1 MKILVAN
8 AQIKPFLGDVESNL
22 KLIEAQVKIA
32 KKKNIKLL
40 VFPELALTGY
50 FLKDFVPDVSQKKN
64 SKLLR
69 KIASLSK
76 GISIVLGFVE
86 ESSRHVFYN
95 SAAYFENEKLVY
107 VHRKIYLPTYG
118 MFDESRY
125 FGSGQRIKAFD
136 TNLGRVAILICED
149 AWHPS
154 LAFLASQ
161 DGADFLIVPSS
172 SPFRGTS
179 QAKLKPK
186 STIERTWES
195 ILATY
200 SITYNQFVVFSNRV
214 GYEDGV
220 NFWGGSQIISPEGE
234 ILKKGSRSRASIYTA
249 EIDTRDIRRSRI
261 ASPTF
266 RDEKILLFQ
275 REFNRIQSSKK
286 N

>member
-1 MKILVAN
+1 MKLE
-8 AQIKPFLGDVESNL
+8 QEWDW
-22 KLIEAQVKIA
+22 Q
-32 KKKNIKLL
+32 
-40 VFPELALTGY
+40 
-50 FLKDFVPDVSQKKN
+50 
-64 SKLLR
+64 
-69 KIASLSK
+69 
-76 GISIVLGFVE
+76 
-86 ESSRHVFYN
+86 
-95 SAAYFENEKLVY
+95 
-107 VHRKIYLPTYG
+107 
-118 MFDESRY
+118 
-125 FGSGQRIKAFD
+125 
-136 TNLGRVAILICED
+136 
-149 AWHPS
+149 
-154 LAFLASQ
+154 
-161 DGADFLIVPSS
+161 
-172 SPFRGTS
+172 
-179 QAKLKPK
+179 PK